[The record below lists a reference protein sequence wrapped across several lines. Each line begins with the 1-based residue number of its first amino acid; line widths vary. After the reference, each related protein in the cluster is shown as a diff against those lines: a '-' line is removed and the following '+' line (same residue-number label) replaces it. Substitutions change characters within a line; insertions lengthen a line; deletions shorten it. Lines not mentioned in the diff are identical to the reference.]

1 MERKCGKFSFKLF
14 VPFTVH
20 LTSNKNLFSLINKD
34 KIQVKTKYN
43 VSLLKPYL
51 DSDEK
56 KNYTWWKP
64 PPSAISEQSH
74 GTAKVDPPSLR
85 DKQILI
91 EERIDNYAITYLPN
105 EIFEM
110 ILIDAVY

>member
-43 VSLLKPYL
+43 VSLLKSYL

-56 KNYTWWKP
+56 KITRDENRLP
-64 PPSAISEQSH
+64 VQSANNHMVLQKS
-74 GTAKVDPPSLR
+74 
-85 DKQILI
+85 ILQ
-91 EERIDNYAITYLPN
+91 
-105 EIFEM
+105 
-110 ILIDAVY
+110 V